1 MAQSCL
7 AVRPHS
13 VFGSLNSTTHMT
25 TTGRGNRVAA
35 APKFNITT
43 VFANRKAYV
52 AGVVAMVKA
61 LHIGR
66 LRETDMFS
74 FFLLSISVSTLP
86 RQARDRCK
94 GTLKNKRRLF
104 MQTE

>member
-1 MAQSCL
+1 
-7 AVRPHS
+7 
-13 VFGSLNSTTHMT
+13 MT

-43 VFANRKAYV
+43 AFANRKAYV

-66 LRETDMFS
+66 PRETDMFS
-74 FFLLSISVSTLP
+74 FFLFRSVY
-86 RQARDRCK
+86 RFCQDRL
-94 GTLKNKRRLF
+94 GTDVRER
-104 MQTE
+104 